1 MKKPSI
7 GKMLSYI
14 HRFNQKEL
22 ASILKPFDI
31 GGGGHHNYLKA
42 ILSNPGLNQDQLT
55 NELKFDKATT
65 TRCVKQL
72 EEAGYVYRSVDSSD
86 RRSYLLYPTQ
96 KAKDFEPVLKRILDE
111 FSLQMTNCL
120 SESDKQQFADL
131 LKKIYDS
138 KQG

>member
-14 HRFNQKEL
+14 HRINQKEL

-65 TRCVKQL
+65 TRCVRQL
-72 EEAGYVYRSVDSSD
+72 EEAGYVYRSVDSRD